1 MLFIFLKFY
10 KMGFVGVVF
19 MLSQPLHISVA
30 ADNLNVTIFLKY
42 FFSGFKYT
50 IRAIILSI

>member
-1 MLFIFLKFY
+1 
-10 KMGFVGVVF
+10 MGFVGVVF